1 MGSCTMAGLRL
12 AHLPAFLEALH
23 SLIPGLIHSLKQ
35 DGGAKSIA
43 NFTNYST
50 CQPEILWAFRMI
62 GVWGFVTG
70 LSGLALIYLSARED
84 RGGFYSKVL
93 RLFTSYQLAKALLVI
108 LVAKV
113 TGNGTASVAPDAPG
127 NATPLISA
135 ILHILTLILLYL
147 G

>member
-1 MGSCTMAGLRL
+1 MGSCTMAGVRL
-12 AHLPAFLEALH
+12 AHLPAFLEAVH

-50 CQPEILWAFRMI
+50 CQVEILWAFRII

-70 LSGLALIYLSARED
+70 LSSLALIYLSTRENRD
-84 RGGFYSKVL
+84 GFYSKVL
-93 RLFTSYQLAKALLVI
+93 QLFTSYQLAKPLLVM

-113 TGNGTASVAPDAPG
+113 TGNGTASVAPEAPG
-127 NATPLISA
+127 NATPLVSA
-135 ILHILTLILLYL
+135 ILHILTLVLL
-147 G
+147 